1 MCYWTHQDRRRVL
14 LIMSALPYGTYYLK
28 NDSVGGCLTFP
39 DNQSPP
45 QVSTC
50 DFNSQQQWEIQAS
63 SDVTYSVKN
72 VAYNTYISPDQSSS
86 ALVQSSTPYG
96 WYITL
101 SAQNFIRVTTNR
113 TATLGWYGHDDT
125 NGSTVM
131 LSTCCGAEANDWLYI
146 NAPNSNIPGPT
157 PSPDPTWVTIA
168 GVFISERD
176 PAREHEDGQIENAL
190 AGYYPLLVGPSKK
203 SVWGAV
209 LEQGGVE
216 GAYQGRKTSAQ
227 ERGWAT
233 AAAVACAVQQG
244 ASAVRVHDVAETV
257 RDVVTIASAI
267 WNR

>member
-50 DFNSQQQWEIQAS
+50 DFSSQQQAS

-96 WYITL
+96 W
-101 SAQNFIRVTTNR
+101 VTTNR
-113 TATLGWYGHDDT
+113 TATLGWYDHDDT
-125 NGSTVM
+125 NGSMVM

-168 GVFISERD
+168 GVFISVTVVLLVTLLWRQRGERD
-176 PAREHEDGQIENAL
+176 PAREHEDGQVGNAL
-190 AGYYPLLVGPSKK
+190 AGYPLLVGPSKK

-244 ASAVRVHDVAETV
+244 ASAVRVHDVAEM